1 MKWKKS
7 ISDIRHDYGKFK
19 LDEDSI
25 KKDPIEQFKIWFDE
39 AVESEEFADPNA
51 VAVSTVD
58 SKGMPDSRI
67 VLLKQYTEDGFIFFT
82 NYESQKGKE
91 LQDNP
96 KASMLFFWDK
106 YERQIRING
115 TVEKISAEDS
125 DLYFQ
130 TRPYTS
136 RVGAWASDQSQ
147 VLKSRFTLMR
157 KVAQLALKYK
167 TNVPLPPFWGG
178 YILKPEKFE
187 FWQGRESRLHDRF
200 RFILQ
205 GDNTWQIDRLSP

>member
-7 ISDIRHDYGKFK
+7 ISDIRHDYGKFR
-19 LDEDSI
+19 LDEGSI
-25 KKDPIEQFKIWFDE
+25 ESDPFEQFKIWFDE
-39 AVESEEFADPNA
+39 AVESKEFVDPNA
-51 VAVSTVD
+51 VALATVN
-58 SKGMPDSRI
+58 KEGMPDSRI

-91 LQDNP
+91 LLENP
-96 KASMLFFWDK
+96 QASMLFFWDK

-130 TRPYTS
+130 TRPYAS
-136 RVGAWASDQSQ
+136 RVGAWASAQSE
-147 VLKSRFTLMR
+147 VLKSRFALMR
-157 KVAQLALKYK
+157 KVAQLTLKYK

-178 YILKPEKFE
+178 YILRPVKFE

-200 RFILQ
+200 RFLLQ
-205 GDNTWQIDRLSP
+205 EDSSWQIDRLSP